1 MNSYYKSEEAYKY
14 LLLEYF
20 LRQMKDNAVF
30 AINSVPLVS
39 LAHYAKSSLSFSYF
53 AIYFTNIFYH
63 TVPILSFDNY
73 YRHMKV

>member
-53 AIYFTNIFYH
+53 AI
-63 TVPILSFDNY
+63 
-73 YRHMKV
+73 